1 MVKSLSFE
9 WGNVMATTQDASD
22 RIPVWI
28 VDDNPGFCLILSE
41 ALNQSNTV
49 VCQKFFHTCR
59 TALQALSE
67 ADSPPSVIL
76 LDIKMPRVSGL
87 DAITSIREITPA
99 THIIML
105 TSFDLDKN
113 IRTAMNRGASG
124 YLLKSS
130 RPADIVNAI
139 EKVQSGGSPL
149 DAMVTQRVMK
159 AFLGENDEDPYQ
171 LTKREKDILRS
182 VAGGLTTM
190 EAAHQLNLSYYTV
203 DTHLKNIFQK
213 LNVHNRHGL
222 VTKANKERLI

>member
-1 MVKSLSFE
+1 MC
-9 WGNVMATTQDASD
+9 ATQDVSG

-28 VDDNPGFCLILSE
+28 IDDNAGFCLVLSE
-41 ALNQSNTV
+41 ALNQSSTI
-49 VCQKFFHTCR
+49 VCPRFFHTCR
-59 TALQALSE
+59 TALEALSE
-67 ADSPPSVIL
+67 EDSPPSVIL
-76 LDIKMPRVSGL
+76 LDIKMPRMSGL
-87 DAITSIREITPA
+87 DAITSIKKITPA

-113 IRTAMNRGASG
+113 IRTAINRGASG

-130 RPADIVNAI
+130 TPNDIINAI
-139 EKVQSGGSPL
+139 EKVRIGGSPL
-149 DAMVTQRVMK
+149 DAMITQRVMK

-171 LTKREKDILRS
+171 LTKREKDILRF
-182 VAGGLTTM
+182 VASGLTTL
-190 EAAHQLNLSYYTV
+190 EVAHKLSLSYYTV

>member
-1 MVKSLSFE
+1 M
-9 WGNVMATTQDASD
+9 
-22 RIPVWI
+22 
-28 VDDNPGFCLILSE
+28 ILSE
-41 ALNQSNTV
+41 ALNQSSTV
-49 VCQKFFHTCR
+49 VCQKFFHACR
-59 TALQALSE
+59 TALQALSLE
-67 ADSPPSVIL
+67 VSPPSVIL
-76 LDIKMPRVSGL
+76 LDIKMPRMSGL
-87 DAITSIREITPA
+87 TAITPIREITPA

-130 RPADIVNAI
+130 TPADIINAI
-139 EKVQSGGSPL
+139 GKVQSGGLPL

-171 LTKREKDILRS
+171 LTKREKDILRY